1 MVSSLLCSRFVG
13 YWGEQP
19 SLKHLLVK
27 TCTPTP
33 QQWQFSEGENW
44 QFACLSDDVCNLS
57 NIRQLQRSASGLKNA
72 IDAWV
77 KIETD
82 RLILGRESFGRT
94 PLYWL
99 QQEETIWF
107 ASHLQ
112 LLLLLPA
119 IAPRI
124 DLAGLYGY
132 CCFSY
137 IPTPLTPIENIF
149 SLSAGR
155 ERIWQRSPFGSKE
168 VKLYNWQGFSKL
180 AIDEKEAAKQLQGL
194 LEKAIAK
201 QLEDLP
207 SEPVGIFLSG
217 GLDSS
222 IVAALL
228 VKAGVK
234 VRAYTLD
241 FGSLGISELAYA
253 EQVARFL
260 KTPLVK
266 VAASPKQVKGALVK
280 TVEAL
285 DLPFGDPVT
294 VPLYLLSRAASQE
307 TAVIFN
313 GEGGDQ
319 LFAGWT
325 NKPLIAAG
333 IYDRGTNFID
343 RYLRTFHRL
352 YGYEEQLFQPQ
363 IYQQI
368 QSLQPQIW
376 LEEALDR
383 NSCPDFLDCLRR
395 ATLMLK
401 GAQNI
406 HPRATNLASVHGL
419 QVRSP
424 FCDLPLAEWCFQLPG
439 ALFLQ
444 GSCEKYILKRAA
456 ESWLPPEIVWREKR
470 GMGVPGTQWLLG
482 ELWGEMGSWLHPH
495 TVRSQGIF
503 QGDFPV
509 GLILGQRGNSL
520 RGRRMGEVL
529 WLLLVWQIW
538 RDRVLENSPQG
549 NSLYNPFLIPYWGWK
564 MFASVIANR

>member
-1 MVSSLLCSRFVG
+1 MASSLLCTHFLG
-13 YWGEQP
+13 YWGEKID
-19 SLKHLLVK
+19 SKHQFFK
-27 TCTPTP
+27 ASTSPA
-33 QQWQFSEGENW
+33 QNWQISAGKNW
-44 QFACLSDDVCNLS
+44 QFACLSDTLGNLKDVGE
-57 NIRQLQRSASGLKNA
+57 LQRSASGIKKA
-72 IDAWV
+72 VDAWV
-77 KIETD
+77 KIDSD
-82 RLILGRESFGRT
+82 RLILGREPFGRT

-99 QQEETIWF
+99 QQKQTIGF

-112 LLLLLPA
+112 LLLPA
-119 IAPRI
+119 IAPEI

-137 IPTPLTPIENIF
+137 VPTPLTPIENIF
-149 SLSAGR
+149 ALPAGK
-155 ERIWQRSPFGSKE
+155 ERIWQRSPWASKE
-168 VKLYNWQGFSKL
+168 VTIYNWQALPKR
-180 AIDEKEAAKQLQGL
+180 AVDEKEATQQLQGL
-194 LEKAIAK
+194 LKDAIAK

-207 SEPVGIFLSG
+207 SEPVGVFLSG

-222 IVAALL
+222 TVAALL
-228 VKAGVK
+228 VRAGVK

-241 FGSLGISELAYA
+241 FGSLGVPESPYA
-253 EQVARFL
+253 EKVARFL

-266 VAASPKQVKGALVK
+266 VAVTPKQVKGALVG

-333 IYDRGTNFID
+333 IYDRDTNFINQ
-343 RYLRTFHRL
+343 YLRTFHRF
-352 YGYEEQLFQPQ
+352 YGWEKQ
-363 IYQQI
+363 IFSPPIYAKI
-368 QSLQPQIW
+368 QSLQPRIW
-376 LEEALDR
+376 LEDALDR
-383 NSCPDFLDCLRR
+383 ACCPEFLDCLRR
-395 ATLMLK
+395 GTLMLK

-406 HPRATNLASVHGL
+406 HPRATNLAAAYGL

-424 FCDLPLAEWCFQLPG
+424 FCDLSLAEWCFQLPG

-444 GSCEKYILKRAA
+444 GCCEKYILKRAV
-456 ESWLPPEIVWREKR
+456 ESWLPQDIVWREKR
-470 GMGVPGTQWLLG
+470 GMGVPATQWLLG
-482 ELWGEMGSWLHPH
+482 ELWGTMGQWLQPQQL
-495 TVRSQGIF
+495 RSQGIF
-503 QGDFPV
+503 QGDLPFR
-509 GLILGQRGNSL
+509 LIFGQMGNSL

-538 RDRVLENSPQG
+538 RDRVWKTDKTE
-549 NSLYNPFLIPYWGWK
+549 NSLYNPFWFPYRGWK
-564 MFASVIANR
+564 MFKSVIGNW